1 MNANATLRE
10 RLRAERRR
18 EIIDA
23 AWAVARDQ
31 GVGGLTLR
39 AVAARV
45 GLQPPSLYEYFPSKE
60 SLYDALFA
68 EGYDAFLGTM
78 PGAVDPTPG
87 RDRAAAWLRRFL
99 AFCRSDVARYQLLFQ
114 PSIPGFHPSA
124 ESMRRAEA
132 AVRVFDQELTAIGI
146 RRPQARDLWTALVTG
161 MANQQIANDPNGDR
175 WELLTDEAVEMF
187 MNHAE
192 LKELPYD
199 DGG

>member
-1 MNANATLRE
+1 MPAATLRE

-31 GVGGLTLR
+31 GIGGLTLR

-45 GLQPPSLYEYFPSKE
+45 GIQPPSLYEYFPSKE
-60 SLYDALFA
+60 GLYDALFA
-68 EGYDAFLGTM
+68 EGYDAFLATM
-78 PGAVDPTPG
+78 PGAGDPTQG
-87 RDRAAAWLRRFL
+87 RARAAAWLRRFF
-99 AFCRSDVARYQLLFQ
+99 AFCRSDIARYQLLFQ
-114 PSIPGFHPSA
+114 PSIPGFRPSA

-132 AVRVFDQELTAIGI
+132 ALRLLDQELTAMGI

-161 MANQQIANDPNGDR
+161 LANQQIANDPDGDR
-175 WELLTDEAVEMF
+175 WELLTGEAVEMF

-192 LKELPYD
+192 LKERPYD
-199 DGG
+199 DAS